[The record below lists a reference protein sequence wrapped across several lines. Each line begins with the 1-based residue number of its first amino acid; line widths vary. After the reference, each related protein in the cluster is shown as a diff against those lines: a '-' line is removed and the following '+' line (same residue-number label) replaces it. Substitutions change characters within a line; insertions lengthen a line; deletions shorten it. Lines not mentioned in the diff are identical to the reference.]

1 MRVTYPFLAALR
13 KNEMDHHY
21 LKSAQTRT
29 DYVDHLHKKGD
40 HIKSDM
46 IALYNK
52 RGDLKRYQDRTT
64 IDIFL

>member
-1 MRVTYPFLAALR
+1 MRVTYPFVAALR
-13 KNEMDHHY
+13 KNEMDHQY

-29 DYVDHLHKKGD
+29 DYVDHLHRKSD

-46 IALYNK
+46 IALYNIK
-52 RGDLKRYQDRTT
+52 GELKRYQDRTT